1 MECVAST
8 LLERAAE
15 DLKVARKLAQHP
27 ELGDSVVGFYLQQV
41 VEKSLKV
48 ALAIKDVKFPMMEH
62 DLEFLLT
69 LGVEHGIEPAGEV
82 IGAGWLTPW
91 GTTYENAEASPGTLN
106 HRSAF
111 DVGEAAIR
119 WAEGMLAE
127 ATVSPIPQ
135 TSSCHTPPPPPPP
148 TPGLGRPETGRD
160 RLAEPG
166 DHGRTAGRRRLCCLH
181 RPR

>member
-8 LLERAAE
+8 LFERAAE
-15 DLKVARKLAQHP
+15 DLKVARKLSQHP

-48 ALAIKDVKFPMMEH
+48 ALASRDVQFPMMAH

-69 LGVEHGIEPAGEV
+69 LAAEHDIEPPPEV

-111 DVGEAAIR
+111 EVGDVAIR
-119 WAEGMLAE
+119 WAEDLLAE
-127 ATVSPIPQ
+127 STGAPMPQ
-135 TSSCHTPPPPPPP
+135 ASSRHTPPPPPRP
-148 TPGLGRPETGRD
+148 TPGLGRPETGT
-160 RLAEPG
+160 G
-166 DHGRTAGRRRLCCLH
+166 SSGRTR
-181 RPR
+181 